1 MPVPMHT
8 SSPYVI
14 DSTDNADKVCA
25 DLVRIFTSASSTT
38 QLTLTYDTLKAAFD
52 ALHATD
58 DDAVEGIVEDP
69 GACSRCLYLGM
80 FRRATQDKARDIQE
94 AEGRHLRFMAR
105 REAIAVLAMGPYP
118 EDVRRMLQ
126 STIESYGGSSTAG
139 DTQTEESQ

>member
-52 ALHATD
+52 ALHATAD
-58 DDAVEGIVEDP
+58 NRVEGKVEDP
-69 GACSRCLYLGM
+69 GACSRCLYLEM
-80 FRRATQDKARDIQE
+80 VRKATPDKAREIRE

-105 REAIAVLAMGPYP
+105 REAIAVLAMRDYP
-118 EDVRRMLQ
+118 EDVRQMLQ
-126 STIESYGGSSTAG
+126 LTIESYGESSTAG

>member
-14 DSTDNADKVCA
+14 DSTDNDDKVCA
-25 DLVRIFTSASSTT
+25 DLVRIFTPASTT
-38 QLTLTYDTLKAAFD
+38 TQHTLTYDLLRAAFD
-52 ALHATD
+52 TLHATAD
-58 DDAVEGIVEDP
+58 NQVEGKIQDP
-69 GACSRCLYLGM
+69 SKCSRFLYLGM
-80 FRRATQDKARDIQE
+80 FRRATPEKASDIQE
-94 AEGRHLRFMAR
+94 AEARHLRFTAR
-105 REAIAVLAMGPYP
+105 REAIAVLAMGDYP